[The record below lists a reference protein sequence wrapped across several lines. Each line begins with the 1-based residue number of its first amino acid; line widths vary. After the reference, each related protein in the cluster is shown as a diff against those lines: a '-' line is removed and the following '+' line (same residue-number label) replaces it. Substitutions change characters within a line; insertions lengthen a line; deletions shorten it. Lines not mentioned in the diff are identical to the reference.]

1 MIFHYKEDFIEALAR
16 SFFFPLV
23 RRIDLF
29 QAGTMRSVIVFFALV
44 TGASAFQ
51 ARSPSARRSVT
62 KVCKPPQRRGK
73 QASLRVGG
81 KRKAVLLAGD
91 SPRTG
96 GLLGWQRASWCRSES
111 RSSSRRSSSSRRRRR
126 RRRRRRSSG
135 SGGIRIQRLPPPCSV
150 FQYGGLTRSFIVFV
164 VAILS
169 DGAAGLRGA
178 CGRRG
183 RN

>member
-1 MIFHYKEDFIEALAR
+1 VIFHYKEDFIEALAR
-16 SFFFPLV
+16 TSSSLSCV
-23 RRIDLF
+23 ALDLF
-29 QAGTMRSVIVFFALV
+29 QAATMRSVIVFFALV

-111 RSSSRRSSSSRRRRR
+111 RSSSRRSRRRRR
-126 RRRRRRSSG
+126 RNISSSSSSG

>member
-1 MIFHYKEDFIEALAR
+1 VIFHYKEDFIEALAR
-16 SFFFPLV
+16 TSSSLSCV
-23 RRIDLF
+23 ALDLF
-29 QAGTMRSVIVFFALV
+29 QASTMRSVIVFFALV

-111 RSSSRRSSSSRRRRR
+111 RSSSRRSRRRRR
-126 RRRRRRSSG
+126 RNISSSSSSG

>member
-16 SFFFPLV
+16 NSSSLSCV
-23 RRIDLF
+23 ALDLF

-111 RSSSRRSSSSRRRRR
+111 RSSSRRSRRRRR
-126 RRRRRRSSG
+126 RRRSSSSSSSG

>member
-1 MIFHYKEDFIEALAR
+1 
-16 SFFFPLV
+16 
-23 RRIDLF
+23 
-29 QAGTMRSVIVFFALV
+29 MRSVIVFFALV

-111 RSSSRRSSSSRRRRR
+111 RSSSRRSRRRRR
-126 RRRRRRSSG
+126 RNISSSSSSG
-135 SGGIRIQRLPPPCSV
+135 SGGS
-150 FQYGGLTRSFIVFV
+150 GGS
-164 VAILS
+164 
-169 DGAAGLRGA
+169 GAAAAEAEEEQEEEEEEPLEKNRV
-178 CGRRG
+178 CGRRPRALKITPG
-183 RN
+183 ADAEYCA